1 MATITN
7 NITLDVAEQNLI
19 PPVQAKQFDSES
31 RFLKVQLTDKGENI
45 TVALGSTV
53 YFNVLRADG
62 QKHTY
67 SGTVNNDGTV
77 TVPLTRWALSLDDIV
92 YGSVSIINGDVR
104 LTTLSFQINVQL
116 AESDDTPSP
125 DEPDIWAQVLLDVD
139 YLNDHALLDTALVTT
154 VDSSST
160 DSQIPTA
167 LAVYNAIQSGGGGG
181 ATESAF
187 SIIASESGTSAST
200 NEITITFDKG
210 YKEIQLAL
218 NIPPP
223 VNANLSYCGISIH
236 AVGNSTFTANNT
248 VTIQTT
254 HTKAA
259 LTVANFK
266 AEKNIV
272 KFAINTTANLGR
284 TYANIQAEAS
294 VNQQN
299 GVTGFCGANWNFAN
313 DGDYYIDRIVLRPTN
328 NSSAFEAGTNY
339 IVWGR

>member
-45 TVALGSTV
+45 TVASGSTV

-125 DEPDIWAQVLLDVD
+125 DEPDIWAQVLLDVANLD
-139 YLNDHALLDTALVTT
+139 AHALLDSDIAT
-154 VDSSST
+154 VINSSST
-160 DSQIPTA
+160 DDKPAGA
-167 LAVYNAIQSGGGGG
+167 LAVYNAIQ
-181 ATESAF
+181 
-187 SIIASESGTSAST
+187 
-200 NEITITFDKG
+200 
-210 YKEIQLAL
+210 
-218 NIPPP
+218 
-223 VNANLSYCGISIH
+223 
-236 AVGNSTFTANNT
+236 
-248 VTIQTT
+248 
-254 HTKAA
+254 AA
-259 LTVANFK
+259 LYVDTD
-266 AEKNIV
+266 AEV
-272 KFAINTTANLGR
+272 
-284 TYANIQAEAS
+284 E
-294 VNQQN
+294 
-299 GVTGFCGANWNFAN
+299 
-313 DGDYYIDRIVLRPTN
+313 
-328 NSSAFEAGTNY
+328 
-339 IVWGR
+339 